1 MRNVKKVTFGDLVI
15 EQEEDAIRI
24 RELFSS

>member
-24 RELFSS
+24 RELFRS